1 MTTITLELPNDLAEQ
16 LQKFNPT
23 TLIQIL
29 RSIIV
34 QPTKEVATMKLLP
47 PRPLPQPKFKLTHE
61 EWKQRLLA
69 MSAWTDEEIQEIEKA
84 RGYVNQWQPQMFF

>member
-1 MTTITLELPNDLAEQ
+1 MTTITLELPNDLVEQ
-16 LQKFNPT
+16 FQRFDPT

-29 RSIIV
+29 RKTLI
-34 QPTKEVATMKLLP
+34 QPAREGVTMKLLP
-47 PRPLPQPKFKLTHE
+47 PMPLPKPKFKITHE

-69 MSAWTDEEIQEIEKA
+69 VSVWTDDEIQEIEKT